1 MFQFLEMAIG
11 HKFKKKQAVK
21 ITACFFLFQ
30 IKKGFSAL
38 IRSLF
43 NQTHGGTCLVFQ
55 AYFTTIY
62 SLVKTLLNQE
72 YYNLIPYNFLQPFTT
87 FAPFLPPY

>member
-1 MFQFLEMAIG
+1 M
-11 HKFKKKQAVK
+11 
-21 ITACFFLFQ
+21 
-30 IKKGFSAL
+30 
-38 IRSLF
+38 RSLF

-62 SLVKTLLNQE
+62 NLVKTLVNQE

-87 FAPFLPPY
+87 FAPFLPLSHQILQFCKTIDNKNIHSI

>member
-1 MFQFLEMAIG
+1 M
-11 HKFKKKQAVK
+11 
-21 ITACFFLFQ
+21 
-30 IKKGFSAL
+30 
-38 IRSLF
+38 RSLF